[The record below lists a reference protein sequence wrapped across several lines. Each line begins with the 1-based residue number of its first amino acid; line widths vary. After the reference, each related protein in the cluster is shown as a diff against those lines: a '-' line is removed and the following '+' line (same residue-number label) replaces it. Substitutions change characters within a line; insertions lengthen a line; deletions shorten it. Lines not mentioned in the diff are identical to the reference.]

1 MHPAQDN
8 LPTPIGTLD
17 ALLDEG
23 DTSAK
28 PYKIFIAHN
37 LGNRAFLFSVPMHDF
52 YSMSEVANERGV
64 NGEPVTQRKLDE
76 VHAKSLANY
85 ILKGLV
91 SATIERR
98 IISDKPITAGL
109 NKVLERFGGQPYLAL
124 QPIVANIRSCSPR
137 GANLPGYR
145 MITKDE
151 ETACFKV
158 MLSQK
163 DILWI
168 VDGQHRRK
176 AMEMVFE
183 FLSNVRASHKYPKK
197 NSLFPIQN
205 NNEVTNEEMEV
216 WNECV
221 DVARGFCTVIVEA
234 HLGLNI
240 DQERQLFHDLNN
252 LGKKVEKSLA
262 LQFDSSNPVNRYIKE
277 VLMDDVFDWEPIE
290 KDIINWQTDTGQL
303 TLKDLVSVNA
313 QLFLNKTNI
322 SGATPL
328 DVDPKKDISN
338 RFWTAVNQIPSFGK
352 EKAKIKT
359 IAAQPVVLK
368 ALAKLT
374 FDFAFSKRR
383 PNNGNQLLDK
393 LLDAIPTIDFS
404 HENPLWRYYE
414 LSEGEIIASK
424 LSTLK
429 EYLPS
434 SDEGFNRDVG
444 KYDPIAKT
452 MRFGAKHN
460 DIYPIIADMVRWAV
474 KLPNRNE
481 KEIDLIDAIEN

>member
-1 MHPAQDN
+1 MYPAQDN
-8 LPTPIGTLD
+8 LPTPIGSLDTLLND
-17 ALLDEG
+17 G

-28 PYKIFIAHN
+28 PHKVFIAHN

-52 YSMSEVANERGV
+52 FSMSEVANERGA
-64 NGEPVTQRKLDE
+64 NGEPVAQRKLDE
-76 VHAKSLANY
+76 AHARSLANY

-91 SATIERR
+91 SAAIERR
-98 IISDKPITAGL
+98 IISNKPASQGL

-158 MLSQK
+158 MLSQN

-176 AMEMVFE
+176 AMEMVFD
-183 FLSNVRASHKYPKK
+183 FLSTVRASHKYPKK
-197 NSLFPIQN
+197 NSLFPILE
-205 NNEVTNEEMEV
+205 NNEVTNEELEV

-277 VLMDDVFDWEPIE
+277 VLMNDLFDWEPIE
-290 KDIINWQTDTGQL
+290 KDIVNWQNDTGQL
-303 TLKDLVSVNA
+303 TLKDLVSVNSH
-313 QLFLNKTNI
+313 LFLNKTNI

-328 DVDPKKDISN
+328 DVDPKEEVAN
-338 RFWTAVNQIPSFGK
+338 RFWAAVSEIPGFGK
-352 EKAKIKT
+352 EKAKINT

-374 FDFAFSKRR
+374 FDYAFSKRK
-383 PNNGNQLLDK
+383 PIFSEK
-393 LLDAIPTIDFS
+393 LLNTLLESIPKIDFS
-404 HENPLWRYYE
+404 HNNPIWRYYE
-414 LSEGEIIASK
+414 LSESEIIANN
-424 LSTLK
+424 LTELK
-429 EYLPS
+429 SYLPS
-434 SDEGFNRDVG
+434 DDEGFNRDLG

-452 MRFGAKHN
+452 MRFGNKHN
-460 DIYPIIADMVRWAV
+460 DIYPIIADMIRWQL
-474 KLPNRNE
+474 KLPNRNA
-481 KEIDLIDAIEN
+481 KEVDLLAML